1 MSDIIKLLPDS
12 VANQIA
18 AGEVIQRPAS
28 VIKELVENAIDAGA
42 TSIQIVLKDA
52 GRTLIQVI
60 DNGKGMS
67 DTDARLA
74 FERHSTSKISKAEDL
89 FSLQTM
95 GFRGEA
101 LASIAAIAQVELR
114 TRAKGAQLGTKIMI
128 NASKCE
134 SQEPDMCPEGSN
146 FMIKNIFFNVPARRK
161 FLKSNQVELS
171 NIIKEY
177 EKLALVNHHVD
188 FSLSNNDKLLNKFS
202 GGSFKQRIA
211 SLWGAKV
218 DQQLVP
224 LNTDTSL
231 VRITGFVSKPE
242 GARKRNFLQFL
253 FVNGRFMRHPY
264 FHKAIISSYSELIP
278 DDEQPNYFL
287 NFSVDPESIDVN
299 IHPTKTE
306 IKFEN
311 ELPIWQILA
320 AAVKESLGRF
330 SAVPQIDFDTIDAP
344 EIPAFNDHTV
354 VTAPEDGV
362 DPTYNPFKPQSKS
375 SAGGGSSY
383 HPQSAGSFGGYSSN
397 PLPDWE
403 KLYQNFEKGKQ
414 KGIAS
419 ITEQD
424 VEDSFSD
431 IGEVEPVNNGVQ
443 AEIITP
449 DVSSAMCMQMKGR
462 YILSPIKSGLM
473 IVDQHRAHVRVLF
486 EQYIK
491 QLDATT
497 ISSQRVL
504 FPEVLQLTTSQNII
518 LKELEPEMEKIGF
531 NLAQLSGN
539 DWSINAVPAGM
550 ENVNIKDTILQV
562 IDEVSMGGTSITTKV
577 YESIA
582 LRVAK
587 SAAIPYGKTML
598 QEEMDTLLSKL
609 LCLPNPNYTPDGKT
623 IISVLSN
630 DQLEKM
636 F

>member
-383 HPQSAGSFGGYSSN
+383 HPQSSGNFGGYSSN

-449 DVSSAMCMQMKGR
+449 DMSSAMCMQMKGR

-539 DWSINAVPAGM
+539 GWSINAVPAGM